1 MNDLKLIALDA
12 DDLNVI
18 SAHLQD
24 AVMKVADI
32 AYLPN
37 ENRLAAVG
45 NRFDW
50 IEAEKLKT
58 DSQAKLHRRRCAI
71 RFERV
76 ISAQLMGI
84 ELDKRRDVLSLL
96 AISFEETEAPGGY
109 ITLAFSGGGA
119 IRLLVECIEVELRDL
134 GGVWQTD
141 TMPAHP
147 VADD

>member
-1 MNDLKLIALDA
+1 MEDLKLFAFDA

-24 AVMKVADI
+24 AVLKVADI
-32 AYLPN
+32 AYLPK
-37 ENRLAAVG
+37 ENRLAAVC

-50 IEAEKLKT
+50 VEAEKHKKKGR
-58 DSQAKLHRRRCAI
+58 QALRRRRCAV

-76 ISAQLMGI
+76 VSAQIFKIDLSQ
-84 ELDKRRDVLSLL
+84 KRDVLSLL
-96 AISFEETEAPGGY
+96 AIQFEPTEAPGGH

-119 IRLLVECIEVELRDL
+119 IRMLVECIEVELRDL

-141 TMPAHP
+141 HMPSHP
-147 VADD
+147 DD